1 MKSIFRRSIAAL
13 ATVATAAVGFGTVVS
28 GSSVAASFGQKE
40 VDQTKF
46 AAIASPVNS
55 GSSHQLLVLEQISST
70 KKCWG
75 ESGNAPTIVD
85 PLLLSFDFTGIC
97 GRSTDSNGYSIR
109 ANGQDLGLQYSLRV
123 QQRNG
128 DMVLVGVPFGGRG
141 QTLEIA
147 RANGAT
153 NNFAKLNLKD
163 GWRFTKRT
171 YEGQTL
177 GHVYLTYDGD
187 LAATAISGSTG
198 GTTGGNTGGSTGG
211 TTGGSTGGNT
221 GGGSVVVNP
230 TPVSFADIRGDLY
243 QSEIEEAVAMGFVAG
258 FSEDNTFRPRATLTR
273 EQVVSMALE
282 SLENIPNVSLTVP
295 TSVSRAPFRDVA
307 TSRWSAAK
315 IQFAQQEGIVAGYG
329 DGNFRPTQAV
339 TRAELM
345 SIMRRTAEYAQ
356 ELQGKPTTLVS
367 TQAAT
372 NFSDVAGHW
381 SQTTVNEM
389 SSYCGVASP
398 MNESGNRFSP
408 NSSALRNYAAAATLR
423 MIECA
428 TGEEADS

>member
-13 ATVATAAVGFGTVVS
+13 ATVATAAVGFGTVIS
-28 GSSVAASFGQKE
+28 SSSVAASFGQKE
-40 VDQTKF
+40 VDQNKF
-46 AAIASPVNS
+46 AAIASPVNN

-70 KKCWG
+70 KKCWN

-141 QTLEIA
+141 QTLEIG
-147 RANGAT
+147 RANGT
-153 NNFAKLNLKD
+153 TSNFAKLNLKD

-177 GHVYLTYDGD
+177 GHVYLTYEGD
-187 LAATAISGSTG
+187 LAATALSGSSTGGTTG
-198 GTTGGNTGGSTGG
+198 GTTGGNTG
-211 TTGGSTGGNT
+211 STGGNT
-221 GGGSVVVNP
+221 GGNGGVVVNP
-230 TPVSFADIRGDLY
+230 TPVTFSDIRGDLY

-258 FSEDNTFRPRATLTR
+258 FSEDNTFRPRTTLTR

-282 SLENIPNVSLTVP
+282 SLENVPNVNLNLP

-356 ELQGKPTTLVS
+356 ELQNKPTTLIS

-372 NFSDVAGHW
+372 NFGDTAGHW
-381 SQTTVNEM
+381 SQATVNQM
-389 SSYCGVASP
+389 STYCGVASP

-408 NSSALRNYAAAATLR
+408 DSAALRNYAAAATLR

-428 TGEEADS
+428 VEEADS